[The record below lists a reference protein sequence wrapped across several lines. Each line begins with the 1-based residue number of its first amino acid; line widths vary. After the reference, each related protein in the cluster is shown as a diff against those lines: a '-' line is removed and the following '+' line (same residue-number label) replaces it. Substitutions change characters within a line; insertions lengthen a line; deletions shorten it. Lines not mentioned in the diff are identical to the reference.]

1 MLKKFRVTVN
11 GNTYEVEVEEIKKN
25 DTNDIPVKSAEKE
38 VVKEKPKKIES
49 AAKEKKEIPSDG
61 IKITAPMPGTII
73 DVKIKE
79 GQNVKK
85 GDVLT
90 ILEAM
95 KMENEIIAPE
105 NGTVSFIN
113 VASGAS
119 VNTGDI
125 LVVLK

>member
-1 MLKKFRVTVN
+1 
-11 GNTYEVEVEEIKKN
+11 
-25 DTNDIPVKSAEKE
+25 
-38 VVKEKPKKIES
+38 
-49 AAKEKKEIPSDG
+49 
-61 IKITAPMPGTII
+61 MPGTII